1 MKKYQHYQIQRQFQ
15 VVLPIMILKYHEIV
29 AKKMK
34 SVNVITTEVP
44 LNARAKNIVM
54 QISRI
59 VVVLKAIENAT
70 LMKFG
75 LVVIVCQVY
84 R

>member
-59 VVVLKAIENAT
+59 VVVLKAIENAI

>member
-1 MKKYQHYQIQRQFQ
+1 
-15 VVLPIMILKYHEIV
+15 MILKYHEIV

-59 VVVLKAIENAT
+59 VVVLKAIENAI